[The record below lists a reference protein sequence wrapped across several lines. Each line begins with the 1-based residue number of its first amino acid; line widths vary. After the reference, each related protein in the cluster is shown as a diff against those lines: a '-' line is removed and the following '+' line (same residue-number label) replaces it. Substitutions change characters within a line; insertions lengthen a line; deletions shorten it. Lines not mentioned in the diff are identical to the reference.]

1 MRPRGGRR
9 DHSWQ
14 PIEAASQIDH
24 LVTEISCTGLFMV
37 RPDDPAVDGR
47 MALCQVS
54 EGEGVGFVEA
64 QVTASAMG
72 RAPAGSV
79 RVRHT
84 DRGRPDAVK
93 RGHPDERFDTALFAN
108 SERRRWPSMIGRPQ
122 ADGVRSLVRSPTSLM
137 SSTETAPRVNTRSIR

>member
-1 MRPRGGRR
+1 
-9 DHSWQ
+9 
-14 PIEAASQIDH
+14 
-24 LVTEISCTGLFMV
+24 MV

-47 MALCQVS
+47 MALCRVFEGA

-64 QVTASAMG
+64 QLDTASAMG

-93 RGHPDERFDTALFAN
+93 RGHPDERFDTAYSPIL
-108 SERRRWPSMIGRPQ
+108 SV
-122 ADGVRSLVRSPTSLM
+122 ADSP
-137 SSTETAPRVNTRSIR
+137 A